1 VKKVLVVDDSRAE
14 AALIS
19 SVLRQA
25 GYEPVELHDAR
36 SLEQT
41 AAVVQPCVILLD
53 VVMPERNGFQACR
66 ELKQIPALSNIPVI
80 MVSSKANESDRF
92 WASQQGAA
100 DYVTKPFS
108 TEQLLGTILKV
119 AR

>member
-25 GYEPVELHDAR
+25 GYDPVELHDSR

-41 AAVVQPCVILLD
+41 ASVVQPCVILLD

-66 ELKQIPALSNIPVI
+66 ELKQVPSLSNIPVV

-108 TEQLLGTILKV
+108 AEQLLGTIQKV